1 MYELAQLD
9 DNTGETTEARMD
21 IIAETSSLRAMLDI
35 RCFVSTLTSGW
46 RSTRAHEL
54 EKHRRYVTHQDG
66 RRCTNMQLYAAVV
79 NTLGC
84 VGQEFHDFCAA
95 VDGDVRGKGRGKTLS
110 SLLSLLAVYANAE
123 KILLAHAP
131 PKKRAER
138 EDVIAAIA
146 AKVAAEATAP
156 SSRRSQATAHEP
168 SDKGAQRGA
177 AKAVKAP
184 EDAPAKA
191 VAPAKAARVAPAEPA
206 ARAEPLTQ
214 LRLRIRNLQKPRQ
227 N

>member
-1 MYELAQLD
+1 MFTSVKIEQFVYELAQLD

-95 VDGDVRGKGRGKTLS
+95 IDGEMRGKGRGKTLS
-110 SLLSLLAVYANAE
+110 SLLSLLAVLCKCRESFACACAAQETGGARGCHRRDRCKGRSGGNGATFEALANNG
-123 KILLAHAP
+123 P
-131 PKKRAER
+131 P
-138 EDVIAAIA
+138 
-146 AKVAAEATAP
+146 
-156 SSRRSQATAHEP
+156 S
-168 SDKGAQRGA
+168 
-177 AKAVKAP
+177 
-184 EDAPAKA
+184 
-191 VAPAKAARVAPAEPA
+191 
-206 ARAEPLTQ
+206 
-214 LRLRIRNLQKPRQ
+214 LR
-227 N
+227 

>member
-35 RCFVSTLTSGW
+35 RCFVSGW

-54 EKHRRYVTHQDG
+54 EKHRRYATHQKDA

-95 VDGDVRGKGRGKTLS
+95 IDGDVRGKGR
-110 SLLSLLAVYANAE
+110 
-123 KILLAHAP
+123 
-131 PKKRAER
+131 
-138 EDVIAAIA
+138 
-146 AKVAAEATAP
+146 
-156 SSRRSQATAHEP
+156 
-168 SDKGAQRGA
+168 
-177 AKAVKAP
+177 
-184 EDAPAKA
+184 
-191 VAPAKAARVAPAEPA
+191 
-206 ARAEPLTQ
+206 
-214 LRLRIRNLQKPRQ
+214 
-227 N
+227 